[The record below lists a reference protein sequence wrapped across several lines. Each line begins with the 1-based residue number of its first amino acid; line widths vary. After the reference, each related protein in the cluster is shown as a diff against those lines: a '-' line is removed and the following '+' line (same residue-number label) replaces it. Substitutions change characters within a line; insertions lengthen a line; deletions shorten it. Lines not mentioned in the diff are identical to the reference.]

1 MHLKVRKV
9 RPGARLP
16 AYQHPGDAGLDLFS
30 AVDEVL
36 AAGELK
42 AVPTGLQLAVPEGHA
57 GLIWDK
63 SGISLHGVHRL
74 AGVVDAG
81 YRGEVKVVMINLGKE
96 PFVIKQGMKIAQL
109 LVQPVTA
116 AEVTEVSDLD
126 DTPRG
131 EGGFGSTGRY

>member
-1 MHLKVRKV
+1 VHLKVRKV

-57 GLIWDK
+57 GLI
-63 SGISLHGVHRL
+63 
-74 AGVVDAG
+74 
-81 YRGEVKVVMINLGKE
+81 
-96 PFVIKQGMKIAQL
+96 
-109 LVQPVTA
+109 
-116 AEVTEVSDLD
+116 
-126 DTPRG
+126 
-131 EGGFGSTGRY
+131 